1 MFVFLQME
9 KTKSCQVE
17 KVEPGADIVP
27 APISA
32 LRKT

>member
-1 MFVFLQME
+1 MFVFLQMG
-9 KTKSCQVE
+9 KTKSWQVE

-27 APISA
+27 ALISA

>member
-1 MFVFLQME
+1 MFVFLQI
-9 KTKSCQVE
+9 KSCQVE

-27 APISA
+27 ALISA